1 MSYKPVNN
9 SSFVTE
15 KLEETQKS
23 GETKEETNVEIQTT
37 SQTKWSK
44 QEQKESTEDPSQ
56 FPFLEEESSLPRPQ
70 HATECSLP
78 VAPGIYYL

>member
-1 MSYKPVNN
+1 M
-9 SSFVTE
+9 
-15 KLEETQKS
+15 
-23 GETKEETNVEIQTT
+23 EIQTT

-44 QEQKESTEDPSQ
+44 QEQKDSIEDPSQ

-70 HATECSLP
+70 HAAECSLP